1 MNGCLVL
8 NVAPDLVDIQVRVVL
23 EVVRQAVVLLDDGIK
38 DGGKVLVGVLISSI
52 NTAVLRNVKL
62 F

>member
-38 DGGKVLVGVLISSI
+38 DGGKVLIGVLISSI